1 MNNADTE
8 TQPPLR
14 MYEHGQIH
22 SAITETKGLLSLA
35 SMLLSDAW
43 STQALAAEAER
54 DLDSGVLCGGGAQ
67 PPDPL
72 SSPNSFSRYNSDN
85 LSFLSLS
92 LSPLGS
98 FLSSLSSAL
107 PSCLSS
113 SCLSSPPSE
122 EGEGEEVTQPPEGK
136 CSLLCVAPTL

>member
-1 MNNADTE
+1 MQTRRHSLHLGCTSMGRY
-8 TQPPLR
+8 TQPSQR
-14 MYEHGQIH
+14 RR
-22 SAITETKGLLSLA
+22 ARGLLSLA

-54 DLDSGVLCGGGAQ
+54 DLDSRVLCGGGSQ
-67 PPDPL
+67 PPAPL
-72 SSPNSFSRYNSDN
+72 SSPNSFSRYNPDN
-85 LSFLSLS
+85 LSFFSLS
-92 LSPLGS
+92 LSSGI

-136 CSLLCVAPTL
+136 CTLLCVAPAL

>member
-14 MYEHGQIH
+14 TYEHGQIH
-22 SAITETKGLLSLA
+22 SAITETKGLLLLA

-54 DLDSGVLCGGGAQ
+54 DLDSRVLCGGGSQ
-67 PPDPL
+67 PPAHL
-72 SSPNSFSRYNSDN
+72 SSPNSFSRYNPDN
-85 LSFLSLS
+85 LSLSLS

-98 FLSSLSSAL
+98 SSHLYHL
-107 PSCLSS
+107 PSLPA
-113 SCLSSPPSE
+113 SPPL
-122 EGEGEEVTQPPEGK
+122 V
-136 CSLLCVAPTL
+136 SLLLPQRKVRERR

>member
-1 MNNADTE
+1 
-8 TQPPLR
+8 
-14 MYEHGQIH
+14 
-22 SAITETKGLLSLA
+22 
-35 SMLLSDAW
+35 MLGPRK
-43 STQALAAEAER
+43 ALAAEAER

-98 FLSSLSSAL
+98 SSHLYHL
-107 PSCLSS
+107 PSLPA
-113 SCLSSPPSE
+113 SPPL
-122 EGEGEEVTQPPEGK
+122 V
-136 CSLLCVAPTL
+136 SLLLPQRKVRGRR